1 MTVACG
7 GKDNN
12 NGGFMWVLR
21 AILVALVVVCV
32 VAFALYNVGS
42 GQVVT
47 VDLIWVK
54 FVEVPLIT
62 VVFWSFAAGVLVS
75 LLLFIS
81 VYIKLSVQLR
91 AARKQARALEGEVT
105 VLRNRPIE
113 ESADLLMRSEKQEEK
128 ANAPFGTGDR
138 K

>member
-1 MTVACG
+1 
-7 GKDNN
+7 
-12 NGGFMWVLR
+12 MWVLR

-42 GQVVT
+42 GQAVA

-54 FVEVPLIT
+54 FVDVPLIT

-81 VYIKLSVQLR
+81 VYIKLSVQLHSV
-91 AARKQARALEGEVT
+91 RKQARALEGEVT
-105 VLRNRPIE
+105 ILRNRPIE
-113 ESADLLMRSEKQEEK
+113 ESVDLITHSEKQDK
-128 ANAPFGTGDR
+128 TNSTFGTGDR

>member
-1 MTVACG
+1 
-7 GKDNN
+7 
-12 NGGFMWVLR
+12 MWVLR
-21 AILVALVVVCV
+21 AILVALIVVCV

-42 GQVVT
+42 GQMVT
-47 VDLIWVK
+47 VNLIWVT

-62 VVFWSFAAGVLVS
+62 VVFWSFAAGVLIS
-75 LLLFIS
+75 LFLFIS

-91 AARKQARALEGEVT
+91 ATRKQARALEGEVT

-113 ESADLLMRSEKQEEK
+113 ESADLLMRSEKQKEK
-128 ANAPFGTGDR
+128 ADSPFGMRDR

>member
-1 MTVACG
+1 
-7 GKDNN
+7 
-12 NGGFMWVLR
+12 MWVLR
-21 AILVALVVVCV
+21 AILVALIVVCV

-42 GQVVT
+42 GQMVT
-47 VDLIWVK
+47 VNLIWVT

-62 VVFWSFAAGVLVS
+62 VVFWSFAAGVLIS
-75 LLLFIS
+75 LFLFIS

-91 AARKQARALEGEVT
+91 ATRKQARALEGEVT

-113 ESADLLMRSEKQEEK
+113 ESADLLMRSEKQKEK
-128 ANAPFGTGDR
+128 ANSPFGMRDR

>member
-1 MTVACG
+1 
-7 GKDNN
+7 
-12 NGGFMWVLR
+12 MWVLR

-42 GQVVT
+42 GQAVT
-47 VDLIWVK
+47 VNLIWVK

-91 AARKQARALEGEVT
+91 TARKQARALEGEVT

-128 ANAPFGTGDR
+128 AKSPFGTGDR

>member
-1 MTVACG
+1 
-7 GKDNN
+7 
-12 NGGFMWVLR
+12 MWVLR

-42 GQVVT
+42 GQTVT
-47 VDLIWVK
+47 VNLIWVK

-81 VYIKLSVQLR
+81 VYIKLSMQLR

-105 VLRNRPIE
+105 ILRNRPIE
-113 ESADLLMRSEKQEEK
+113 ESADFLVRSEKQEERTDS
-128 ANAPFGTGDR
+128 PFGTGDG

>member
-1 MTVACG
+1 
-7 GKDNN
+7 
-12 NGGFMWVLR
+12 MWVLR

-42 GQVVT
+42 GQAVT

-62 VVFWSFAAGVLVS
+62 VVFWSFAAGVLIS
-75 LLLFIS
+75 LFLFIS

-91 AARKQARALEGEVT
+91 ATRKQARALEGEVT
-105 VLRNRPIE
+105 ILRNRPIE
-113 ESADLLMRSEKQEEK
+113 ESADLLMRSEKQDEK
-128 ANAPFGTGDR
+128 ANSPFGAGDR